1 MSATSPE
8 ELTVGCTVHV
18 KRYGRAI
25 VSSSLQKD
33 PSQPF
38 HNRIEVQYPDGKK
51 YWARAA
57 TLRRIVTV
65 SA

>member
-1 MSATSPE
+1 M
-8 ELTVGCTVHV
+8 GCTVHV

-25 VSSSLQKD
+25 VLSSLQKD